1 MNITLYQMIPELDD
15 NRLLFEPLNAIRVTF
30 GNTFPAEL
38 YEIVFEGYVEAEN
51 AE

>member
-15 NRLLFEPLNAIRVTF
+15 NRLLFEPLNAIKVTF

-38 YEIVFEGYVEAEN
+38 YEIVFEGE
-51 AE
+51 